1 MRTRIVDSSMTKG
14 RKESERNDLLTK
26 LFIQPPHNRI
36 MVGILS
42 FLEMDELNLI
52 PMIST
57 VAHQL
62 LTPTDG
68 VRGVTNKS
76 FFQSFIMLRFP
87 QCIADYNMLELLE
100 RTFCS
105 IWSFPVILRFI
116 EHFLAREVSPALKN
130 Q

>member
-42 FLEMDELNLI
+42 YLEIEELKFI
-52 PMIST
+52 PTLST

-68 VRGVTNKS
+68 IKSVTNKS
-76 FFQSFIMLRFP
+76 FF
-87 QCIADYNMLELLE
+87 
-100 RTFCS
+100 
-105 IWSFPVILRFI
+105 
-116 EHFLAREVSPALKN
+116 
-130 Q
+130 